1 MVPNNHGKHAA
12 IFRHPGEFVVA
23 EPAIRPPAAVKR
35 IDSHLKISHVS
46 ETTEIER
53 LCALIDIVRL
63 RDLRT
68 YEHSWRVA
76 IYARRL
82 ALALGCDRQLALDY
96 ARIGLLHDA
105 GKIWISESLLNKR
118 GQLTPAE
125 HLKIRDHAV
134 FGAHMISGYDLPT
147 SFMPGVRHHHE
158 AYDGSGYPDGLA
170 GEAIPDAARLIAIV
184 DAYDVITSGRPY
196 KAAASPDIAVSE
208 ITMGAGKQF
217 DPQMVNAFM
226 RISPARADFVLP
238 ITLDVPA
245 TGTARDIIAA
255 GY

>member
-1 MVPNNHGKHAA
+1 
-12 IFRHPGEFVVA
+12 VVA
-23 EPAIRPPAAVKR
+23 EPAIRPPASFVR
-35 IDSHLKISHVS
+35 IDSHLKISHIS

-53 LCALIDIVRL
+53 LCTLIDIVRE

-82 ALALGCDRQLALDY
+82 AHALGYDRQMARDY

-105 GKIWISESLLNKR
+105 GKIWIGESLLNKR
-118 GQLTPAE
+118 DLLTHDE

-134 FGAHMISGYDLPT
+134 FGAQMISGYDLPT

-170 GEAIPDAARLIAIV
+170 GEDIPDAARLVAIV

-196 KAAASPDIAVSE
+196 NTAASPDIALSE

-217 DPQMVNAFM
+217 DPHMVEAFVRM
-226 RISPARADFVLP
+226 NPARADFVLP
-238 ITLDVPA
+238 ISLDVPA
-245 TGTARDIIAA
+245 TGTARDIIATE
-255 GY
+255 Y